1 MNTELYHYG
10 TPHFMSTPHS
20 GRYPWGSGEEPEQHA
35 YAAQRTFLDKYRK
48 LKSEG
53 MKEKDIAAEFGIT
66 VDELRKKNSIAAAA
80 ERAAN
85 ITRAQRLADKG
96 LSNVKIAEIMG
107 TSESTVR
114 GWRKVREEKRS
125 DKINAVADV
134 LEKRV
139 KKGQM
144 VDVGLGSNNDLNVTK
159 TTFDTA
165 LKILKDKGYVVD
177 TIDIPQPNSPGK
189 FTTIKVLAP
198 AGTTKKDLWLNRG
211 DIKTI
216 TEYFP
221 KDVDVA
227 KLIEYPASISLD
239 RIFINY
245 TNPDGKTGGVEKD
258 GLIEIRPGVKDL
270 SLGNSNYAQ
279 VRIAVDD
286 KYYMKGMAIYS
297 NDIPK
302 GYDVILNT
310 KYTKDTPIDAGKIIK
325 KLKDDPEMPFGA
337 TIKAGGQYHYID
349 IDGTEKLG
357 AINKLKEEGE
367 WGAGNKALSSQF
379 LSKQPL
385 QMINRQLDLT
395 YKNKADEFQEIMDL
409 TNPVVKKKLLLDFAE
424 GCDKDAYHLHAAA
437 LPRQNT
443 RVLIPVP
450 ELKDNECYA
459 PTYANGEKLALVRYP
474 HGGTFEIPV
483 VTVNNRNPA
492 AKKLLGNAADAIGIN
507 KATAGILSGADFD
520 GDFVLTIPT
529 DNGKTKVKASK
540 PLAGLVGFD
549 PCESYP
555 GYEGMHVMT
564 SRETQLEMGKVSNLI
579 SDMTLRNATPDELT
593 RAVRHSMVVIDAE
606 KHHLNYRQSE
616 KDNAIDAL
624 KQKYQKNPDSK
635 KGYGG
640 ASTLISR
647 AEAEV
652 KVDEIE
658 RVDLNRV
665 KTTPTGEV
673 VKVNG
678 KTRHVRAYTPD
689 KETGEWHYEETGRT
703 YSKVKKDSKGNI
715 VLDDDGK
722 PIYEKHKYKT
732 ETQQMNLV
740 KDARQLSS
748 GTAQEESYADYA
760 NKMKALAN
768 RSRKEAM
775 AIEPYKASSSARET
789 YKAEVDSLNAQLELA
804 KSNKPRERA
813 AQVRA
818 NLKIEKIKENNP
830 EMKKDKLKKESA
842 KALTTSR
849 LEVGAGK
856 KQIEI
861 SPKEWEAI
869 QNRAISPTKLS
880 EILNNTDMDKVRDLA
895 TPKNRT
901 NLSSAKVA
909 RIKAMDGTG
918 LSIADIAEQVGVS
931 PSTVSKY
938 LKE

>member
-1 MNTELYHYG
+1 MNNELYHYG

-20 GRYPWGSGEEPEQHA
+20 GRYPYGSGENPGQHE
-35 YAAQRTFLDKYRK
+35 YAARNTFLDKYRK

-85 ITRAQRLADKG
+85 ITRAQRLAKKG

-114 GWRKVREEKRS
+114 GWRKVTEEKRS
-125 DKINAVADV
+125 EKINSVADV

-139 KKGQM
+139 KKGQY

-165 LKILKDKGYVVD
+165 LKILKDKGYSIE

-189 FTTIKVLAP
+189 STTIKVLAP
-198 AGTTKKDLWLNRG
+198 PGTTKKDLWLNRG
-211 DIKTI
+211 DIQTI

-227 KLIEYPASISLD
+227 KAIEYPSSISLD

-245 TNPDGKTGGVEKD
+245 TNSDGKTGGVERD
-258 GLIEIRPGVKDL
+258 GLIEIRPNVKDL

-297 NDIPK
+297 DRVPE
-302 GYDVILNT
+302 GYDVLLNT

-349 IDGTEKLG
+349 DDGKEKLG
-357 AINKLKEEGE
+357 AINKIHDEGE
-367 WGAGNKALSSQF
+367 WEGYNKALPSQF

-395 YKNKADEFQEIMDL
+395 YKNKADEFQDIMDL
-409 TNPVVKKKLLLDFAE
+409 TNPVVKKKLLMDYAE
-424 GCDKDAYHLHAAA
+424 GCDKDAYHLQAAA
-437 LPRQNT
+437 LPRQT
-443 RVLIPVP
+443 TKVIIPVP
-450 ELKDNECYA
+450 ELKDTEVYA
-459 PTYANGEKLALVRYP
+459 PTYNNGEKLALVRFP
-474 HGGTFEIPV
+474 HGGPFEIPV
-483 VTVNNRNPA
+483 VTVNNRNAA
-492 AKKLLGNAADAIGIN
+492 AKKLLGNATDAIGIN
-507 KATAGILSGADFD
+507 GKVAGILSGADFD

-529 DNGKTKVKASK
+529 DNGKTKVRTSK

-549 PCESYP
+549 PSESYP

-564 SRETQLEMGKVSNLI
+564 SSETGKEMGKITNLI
-579 SDMTLRNATPDELT
+579 TDMSLRNATPEELT

-606 KHHLNYRQSE
+606 KHKLNYRQSE
-616 KDNAIDAL
+616 IDNGIDAL
-624 KQKYQKNPDSK
+624 KQKYQKNPDKK

-658 RVDLNRV
+658 RVDLNRIKKDPDGNV
-665 KTTPTGEV
+665 I
-673 VKVNG
+673 KVNG
-678 KTRHVRAYTPD
+678 KTRHVRAYVPD
-689 KETGEWHYEETGRT
+689 KETGEWNYEETGRT
-703 YSKVKKDSKGNI
+703 YSKLKRNSKGDI
-715 VLDDDGK
+715 VLDDSGN

-732 ETQQMNLV
+732 ETQTMNLY
-740 KDARQLSS
+740 KDARDLSS

-768 RSRKEAM
+768 KARKEAM
-775 AIEPYKASSSARET
+775 SVDMYTTSSSARTT
-789 YKAEVDSLNAQLELA
+789 YKDEVDSLNAKLEIA
-804 KSNKPRERA
+804 KSNKPKERA
-813 AQVRA
+813 AQIRA
-818 NLKIEKIKENNP
+818 NIKIEELNEKNP
-830 EMKKDKLKKESA
+830 DMKKDKLKKEKA
-842 KALTTSR
+842 KILTQSR

-856 KQIEI
+856 EQIEI
-861 SPKEWEAI
+861 TPKEWEAI
-869 QNRAISPTKLS
+869 QSHAISPTKLS
-880 EILNNTDMDKVRDLA
+880 EILNNADMDKVRDLA
-895 TPKNRT
+895 TPKQRD
-901 NLSSAKVA
+901 NLSKAKVA
-909 RIKAMDGTG
+909 RIKAMDNTG
-918 LSIADIAEQVGVS
+918 LSIADIAKQVGVS
-931 PSTVSKY
+931 PATVSKY